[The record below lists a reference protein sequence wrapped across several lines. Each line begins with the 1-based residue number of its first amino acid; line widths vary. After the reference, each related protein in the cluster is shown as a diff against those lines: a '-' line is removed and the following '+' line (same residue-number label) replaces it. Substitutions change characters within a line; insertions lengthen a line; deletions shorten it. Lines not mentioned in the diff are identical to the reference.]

1 MAKKDEKGK
10 EKEKEKEQK
19 KAGES
24 VPEEGQVP
32 SGENASDGQDEV
44 VEGEEAPIKMIFLP
58 EEEVDFLRKELE
70 EVRKEAANNLENWQR
85 ERADFMNYKKRVERD
100 QELVR
105 LQIKGEIIKR
115 FLPVMDDMERAI
127 KVLPREG
134 EWASWSEGIDLIY
147 RKLKNILEVEG
158 VVRIPAE
165 DELFD
170 PTRHEAI
177 SYEPSPD
184 HSSGE
189 VIEVIQQG
197 YMLGDRVLR
206 PALVRV
212 AQ

>member
-1 MAKKDEKGK
+1 MAKKE
-10 EKEKEKEQK
+10 EKEKEKDKERNK
-19 KAGES
+19 DAES
-24 VPEEGQVP
+24 VPENESASPEESLKGQ
-32 SGENASDGQDEV
+32 QDEP

-70 EVRKEAANNLENWQR
+70 SVRKEAVDNLENWKR
-85 ERADFMNYKKRVERD
+85 ERADFMNYKRRVERD
-100 QELVR
+100 QEQVR
-105 LQIKGEIIKR
+105 LNIKGEIIKH
-115 FLPVMDDMERAI
+115 FLPVLDDMERAL
-127 KVLPREG
+127 KVLPKEG
-134 EWASWSEGIDLIY
+134 EQASWSEGIDLIF
-147 RKLKNILEVEG
+147 RKLQNILKVED

-165 DELFD
+165 GVQFD

-184 HSSGE
+184 HESGQ